1 MKNSKRILAL
11 CGGVGG
17 AKLAYGLA
25 KILSEDELTILVNT
39 GDDFEYL
46 DLTICPDIDTV
57 SYTLSDINNTKKGW
71 GIRNESWNTL
81 KFLTKYGA
89 ENWFQLGDKDLA
101 VHLYRTFLLKKGM
114 KLSEVTKLIT
124 ERLKIK
130 HNIVPMSETP
140 VRTILYTD
148 KGIFSFQEYF
158 VKHKCKPV
166 VKRIEYSGSKE
177 AVIPKVLKDKLKI
190 NYFNGV
196 IICPSNPYLSID
208 PILSIK
214 SIKDFL
220 IKRTFPVLAVSPFIN
235 NQAIKGPSAKIA
247 RELNDKPTNKS
258 IINHYQGILDR
269 LVVNYRDYKESEYL
283 GIKTLK
289 TTTLMHNNKDK
300 KELAKFCLNNLD

>member
-114 KLSEVTKLIT
+114 KLQSDPTVIYAINMDHPT
-124 ERLKIK
+124 
-130 HNIVPMSETP
+130 
-140 VRTILYTD
+140 RTIQRVYYKDLAYSSPYNTYQNPGLPPGPIKIPALSSID
-148 KGIFSFQEYF
+148 AVLNYEHHDYLYF
-158 VKHKCKPV
+158 VADVTNFGYHKF
-166 VKRIEYSGSKE
+166 
-177 AVIPKVLKDKLKI
+177 A
-190 NYFNGV
+190 
-196 IICPSNPYLSID
+196 
-208 PILSIK
+208 
-214 SIKDFL
+214 
-220 IKRTFPVLAVSPFIN
+220 
-235 NQAIKGPSAKIA
+235 
-247 RELNDKPTNKS
+247 
-258 IINHYQGILDR
+258 
-269 LVVNYRDYKESEYL
+269 
-283 GIKTLK
+283 KTL
-289 TTTLMHNNKDK
+289 TQHNQNKAAYVRW
-300 KELAKFCLNNLD
+300 LSQQGVNR